1 MIFSR
6 TPLFTLILVDCIILV
21 NLILHTAK
29 SPFTAR
35 HENMAETCNLCIQFV
50 VCTCLI
56 VLCIQQYLYLDVARP
71 TYDVVQGWTAILS
84 VGSIIVGFCAMIAV
98 IAKDQYV
105 MF

>member
-35 HENMAETCNLCIQFV
+35 HENMAETCHLCIQFV

-56 VLCIQQYLYLDVARP
+56 VLCIQQYLHWDVARP
-71 TYDVVQGWTAILS
+71 TYEIVQGWTATLS
-84 VGSIIVGFCAMIAV
+84 VGCIILGICVMIAV
-98 IAKDQYV
+98 LAKDQ
-105 MF
+105 